1 MADVSIP
8 CLVRRLLV
16 RWGMRPH
23 DPTPPDW
30 NEWRANVLVGEVR
43 ARTFDLR
50 LSDGHAP
57 TIERAGPE
65 QRDVID
71 DLKPGTTLE
80 AALCSAFG
88 ERARTIASDAAQRAR
103 DGRPMYVDMR
113 DSGYAAAFLPL
124 TDGAELHMT
133 GCVVLAGP
141 CD

>member
-1 MADVSIP
+1 
-8 CLVRRLLV
+8 
-16 RWGMRPH
+16 MRPH
-23 DPTPPDW
+23 DPSPPDW
-30 NEWRANVLVGEVR
+30 AEWRANVLVGEVR

-57 TIERAGPE
+57 TIERAGHE
-65 QRDVID
+65 QRDV
-71 DLKPGTTLE
+71 LHELEPGATLE
-80 AALCSAFG
+80 TALGGAFG
-88 ERARTIASDAAQRAR
+88 EKAVAIAADAARRAR

>member
-1 MADVSIP
+1 MADGSIP

-30 NEWRANVLVGEVR
+30 NEWRANVLVGDVR
-43 ARTFDLR
+43 ARTFDLKVPVDA
-50 LSDGHAP
+50 SP
-57 TIERAGPE
+57 TIERAGHE
-65 QRDVID
+65 QRDVLH
-71 DLKPGTTLE
+71 DLEPGATLE
-80 AALCSAFG
+80 TALRFVFG
-88 ERARTIASDAAQRAR
+88 EKAGAIASEIVQRART
-103 DGRPMYVDMR
+103 GKPLYVDLR

-124 TDGAELHMT
+124 ADGGEIHMT

>member
-1 MADVSIP
+1 MADASIP

-23 DPTPPDW
+23 DPSPPDW

-43 ARTFDLR
+43 ARTFDLKVPTNA
-50 LSDGHAP
+50 AP
-57 TIERAGPE
+57 TIERAGHE
-65 QRDVID
+65 QRDV
-71 DLKPGTTLE
+71 LQELEPGATLE
-80 AALCSAFG
+80 AALGGAFG
-88 ERARTIASDAAQRAR
+88 AKAVAIAADAAHRART
-103 DGRPMYVDMR
+103 GKPMYVDLR

-124 TDGAELHMT
+124 TDGEEIHMT